1 MIVVVV
7 VVVAVAVADS
17 VSNID
22 QVDHAL
28 AVVELHREDTLDAYS
43 LTNSSIYR

>member
-1 MIVVVV
+1 MIVA
-7 VVVAVAVADS
+7 VVVAVAADS

-43 LTNSSIYR
+43 LTNSSTYR